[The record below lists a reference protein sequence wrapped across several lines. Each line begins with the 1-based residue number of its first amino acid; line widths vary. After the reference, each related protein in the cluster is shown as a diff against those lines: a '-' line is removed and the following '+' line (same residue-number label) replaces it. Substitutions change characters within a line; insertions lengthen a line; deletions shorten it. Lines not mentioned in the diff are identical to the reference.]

1 MITELEGV
9 KYILEGDNGET
20 QLIDFTKI
28 PESEILF
35 CLMDRM
41 EFLMETDSIGYESE
55 IFKSLVNTLDYYY
68 KRKRKGEISDKIQ

>member
-1 MITELEGV
+1 
-9 KYILEGDNGET
+9 
-20 QLIDFTKI
+20 
-28 PESEILF
+28 
-35 CLMDRM
+35 MDRM